1 MKKPAK
7 NKAPRGKTKGDPPKW
22 RKRRLKSIEDVRR
35 YMANLINRAEAG
47 EVEDTKASR
56 LANMA
61 NILAGLIS
69 SSDLEKRLA
78 ALEENQKEQRR

>member
-1 MKKPAK
+1 MKKTGAS
-7 NKAPRGKTKGDPPKW
+7 KAGQGNPKGDPPKW

-35 YMANLINRAEAG
+35 YMADLINRAEAG
-47 EVEDTKASR
+47 EIEDTTASR

-78 ALEENQKEQRR
+78 ALEENQKGQRR